1 MNPNNN
7 NGYDSDDN
15 DFNMDNDPL
24 SYGPDE
30 DFPNLTDE
38 QMAAMRAITEEPFT
52 HPHSPFRTNLDPTD
66 IVSVATGYMMSNQ
79 WQISNWTCYVM
90 VMQELIK
97 DLPPYLARRAT
108 LALEKMNHVTVQSG
122 QRNVQ
127 IGHAIQNSQ

>member
-15 DFNMDNDPL
+15 EPWID
-24 SYGPDE
+24 GKEE
-30 DFPNLTDE
+30 DFPLTDE
-38 QMAAMRAITEEPFT
+38 QMEECASIAEEPFT
-52 HPHSPFRTNLDPTD
+52 HPHSPFRTNLDPTSV
-66 IVSVATGYMMSNQ
+66 VSVATGYMMSNQ
-79 WQISNWTCYVM
+79 WQIANWTCYVM
-90 VMQELIK
+90 VMRELIK

-122 QRNVQ
+122 QRNVE

>member
-1 MNPNNN
+1 MNLNNN
-7 NGYDSDDN
+7 NDFDSD
-15 DFNMDNDPL
+15 DNDPL

-30 DFPNLTDE
+30 DFSNLPE
-38 QMAAMRAITEEPFT
+38 ELMEAAAEIAEKPFT
-52 HPHSPFRTNLDPTD
+52 HPDSPFRTNLDPNSV
-66 IVSVATGYMMSNQ
+66 VSVATGYMMSNQ

-90 VMQELIK
+90 VMRELIK